1 MAYGY
6 EMICHWPP
14 GWSLVSATKPPEN
27 PEMLSSKIEITSSQE
42 RLCSEVTT
50 SEPQPDPVFS
60 PPSSPA
66 AASRVP
72 YPPHAPYCH
81 GAEAKRQTQQ
91 HHQPPASSRTLGP
104 RKSLTQG
111 GTEDGRCPLYFPHLL
126 EAWTSLSPEGDEAGE
141 EQWEDQHA
149 QDDLP
154 QAVVHTELAPP
165 HLGQESLW
173 TAWSQGRGHPA
184 V

>member
-1 MAYGY
+1 MGGAPSTS
-6 EMICHWPP
+6 CTSWKP
-14 GWSLVSATKPPEN
+14 GP
-27 PEMLSSKIEITSSQE
+27 
-42 RLCSEVTT
+42 
-50 SEPQPDPVFS
+50 
-60 PPSSPA
+60 
-66 AASRVP
+66 
-72 YPPHAPYCH
+72 
-81 GAEAKRQTQQ
+81 
-91 HHQPPASSRTLGP
+91 
-104 RKSLTQG
+104 
-111 GTEDGRCPLYFPHLL
+111 
-126 EAWTSLSPEGDEAGE
+126 SLSPEGDEAGE